1 MELILA
7 LALFI
12 GMIVCWL
19 MLPGSTTSTSVAT
32 PIAQPEVSGESR
44 STAGQPA

>member
-12 GMIVCWL
+12 GMIGSWL
-19 MLPGSTTSTSVAT
+19 ILPGSTTTTREVT
-32 PIAQPEVSGESR
+32 PTAQPEVSGESR
-44 STAGQPA
+44 ATAGQPA